1 MHFKTCLETTLIS
14 TSFYKK
20 LSSPFEKNMV
30 VEYLHY
36 YASNFEWGKINI
48 LLMWD
53 NNMALALHLCTR
65 SSGIQNALDNP
76 IPIINWQD

>member
-1 MHFKTCLETTLIS
+1 
-14 TSFYKK
+14 
-20 LSSPFEKNMV
+20 
-30 VEYLHY
+30 
-36 YASNFEWGKINI
+36 
-48 LLMWD
+48 MWD